1 MKYHITIKFL
11 AVVLCAVFLLVSL
24 GSAAGIL
31 VLASQGLYGT
41 SLDAMLEHAEENA
54 LERYAQYV
62 GARVAS
68 VNLGGCPEEMIYALD
83 GWIEED
89 YAQNQFQPGAVG
101 YLIRDPEGNV
111 VLDRGLESYSRVV
124 NFPFADTYRVLV
136 SLRTQE
142 EYDHQSAPAI
152 DQNALLYNA
161 IPSQGAMVSTAHFYD
176 ENGNELVSTT
186 ETGVSALAYY
196 SQEGNVV
203 LRTTEPIELM
213 LPDMVVAG
221 ASFFDG
227 NGGMLYQTFSA
238 EGVGTIRLD
247 EEGFLC
253 FAAYGAGD
261 TLPADIPEE
270 GVEVYGIS
278 LTYDDG
284 RSEGVGSVEPLGILA
299 PMEDGHLRFRAPA
312 GEVIPV
318 TEEDTVT
325 AIAFQDGKGNVLLEA
340 EGGTVTLAD
349 GVFTWE
355 EAPAPIGDAVLS
367 EPAEAAGEETTAS
380 EPAEAT
386 GEETTA
392 SEPEETTAPEDRPP
406 TVSVPTHKIN
416 SYSYYDSGYKDVMVA
431 EFYYQE
437 LTGYTVSLT
446 LQEPVMRHSE
456 LADALRL
463 LWNYRNAL
471 FGILAVNLLLFAVCA
486 VYLCCAA
493 GRKPGRDTVKAGGL
507 NLIPLDAYAVGV
519 GLADVGIVWLLA
531 EGMEYLLN
539 QGLLFAV
546 GTAVVAG
553 YVACVLFVGFCFA
566 FAAQVKTPGGLW
578 WRNSACGWCMRLC
591 IAACKIA
598 IRCLAW
604 CWVQLEKLWNWALP
618 LWKRLLRAMWKLVKF
633 FALELK
639 KLCGRLLSL
648 AEKGAVWLGKTLARF
663 ADLLPLTWQWLV
675 TAFVLILVL
684 GLTLTANGAGWILLG
699 VCLVLAV
706 VLYGSGAFGTLL
718 ESAKRMRRG
727 DLDTKVDDGLLVGC
741 FRDFAQELNGL
752 ADVAVVAAQKQ
763 LKSERM
769 KTELITNVSH
779 DIKTPLTSIINYV
792 DLMSKPHSEEEQ
804 ELYLEVLSRQS
815 QRLKKLIDDLMEMSK
830 ASTGNINVDI
840 ARVDAAEAVNQAL
853 GEFADKLA
861 KANLTSVFRHPEEPV
876 EMLADGRLVWRVL
889 SNVLSNAVK
898 YALPGTRLYVDL
910 TTLEDKVLIS
920 LKNISREELNVEA
933 DELME
938 RFVRGDASRNT
949 EGSGLGLNIA
959 KSLMELQKGQL
970 QLLVDGDLFKAT
982 LIFPGV

>member
-1 MKYHITIKFL
+1 MKYHIVFKFL
-11 AVVLCAVFLLVSL
+11 AVALCAAFLLVSL
-24 GSAAGIL
+24 ASAAGIL
-31 VLASQGLYGT
+31 LLASQGLYGT
-41 SLDAMLEHAEENA
+41 SLDSLLERAEESA

-62 GARVAS
+62 GSRYAS
-68 VNLGGCPEEMIYALD
+68 VNLGGCPEEMIESLD
-83 GWIEED
+83 GWMEED

-101 YLIRDPEGNV
+101 YRIQDPEGNV
-111 VLDRGLESYSRVV
+111 VEDCGLESYSRVV
-124 NFPFADTYRVLV
+124 NFPFTDSYRELV

-142 EYDHQSAPAI
+142 AYDNQTAPTI

-161 IPSQGAMVSTAHFYD
+161 IPSRGTMVSAAYFYD
-176 ENGNELVSTT
+176 ENGSELVSTT

-196 SQEGNVV
+196 SQDGDVL
-203 LRTTEPIELM
+203 LRTTGPMELM
-213 LPDMVVAG
+213 LSETEVAG
-221 ASFFDG
+221 ASFYDE
-227 NGGMLYQTFSA
+227 NGGMLYQTFSRQ
-238 EGVGTIRLD
+238 GVGSIWVD
-247 EEGFLC
+247 GEGCLC
-253 FAAYGAGD
+253 FAAYAAGD
-261 TLPADIPEE
+261 ALPADIPED
-270 GVEVYGIS
+270 GVEVYSIS
-278 LTYDDG
+278 LTYGDES
-284 RSEGVGSVEPLGILA
+284 SESLGGVEPLGTLEY
-299 PMEDGHLRFRAPA
+299 MEDGRARFRSVA
-312 GEVIPV
+312 GETLSM
-318 TEEDTVT
+318 TEGNTVT
-325 AIAFQDGKGNVLLEA
+325 AISFRDAKGNVLLEA

-349 GVFTWE
+349 GEFTWE
-355 EAPAPIGDAVLS
+355 EAAPVGDAVRP
-367 EPAEAAGEETTAS
+367 EPAESAMEETAA
-380 EPAEAT
+380 P
-386 GEETTA
+386 
-392 SEPEETTAPEDRPP
+392 EPEETAASEERPSTAA
-406 TVSVPTHKIN
+406 VPSYKTN

-456 LADALRL
+456 VADALRL
-463 LWNYRNAL
+463 LWSYRNAL
-471 FGILAVNLLLFAVCA
+471 FGILAVSVLLFAVCA

-493 GRKPGRDTVKAGGL
+493 GRKPGRDSVKAGGL
-507 NLIPLDAYAVGV
+507 NLIPLDAYALGV
-519 GLADVGIVWLLA
+519 GLVDVGIVWLLA

-539 QGLLFAV
+539 QGLLFAA
-546 GTAVVAG
+546 GTAAAAG
-553 YVACVLFVGFCFA
+553 YGACVLFVGFCFA

-578 WRNSACGWCMRLC
+578 WRNSACGWCMRLLV
-591 IAACKIA
+591 AACRLA
-598 IRCLAW
+598 IRIIVW

-618 LWKRLLRAMWKLVKF
+618 LGKRVLRAVWKLIKF
-633 FALELK
+633 FWLELK
-639 KLCGRLLSL
+639 KLCVRLFSVL
-648 AEKGAVWLGKTLARF
+648 EKCMIWLGKTLARF

-675 TAFVLILVL
+675 AAFVLLFAL
-684 GLTLTANGAGWILLG
+684 GITISTERVGWILLG
-699 VCLVLAV
+699 VCTVLAV

-853 GEFADKLA
+853 GEFGDKLA
-861 KANLTSVFRHPEEPV
+861 KANLTPVFRRPEEPV

-898 YALPGTRLYVDL
+898 YALSGTRLYVDL
-910 TTLEDKVLIS
+910 TTLEGKVLIS

-970 QLLVDGDLFKAT
+970 QLLVDGDLFKVT
-982 LIFPGV
+982 LIFPQA

>member
-1 MKYHITIKFL
+1 MKYHIVFKFL
-11 AVVLCAVFLLVSL
+11 AVALCAAFLLVSL

-31 VLASQGLYGT
+31 LLASQGLYGT
-41 SLDAMLEHAEENA
+41 SVDTMLEWAEESA

-62 GARVAS
+62 GSRYAS
-68 VNLGGCPEEMIYALD
+68 VNLGGCPEEMIESLD
-83 GWIEED
+83 GWMEED

-101 YLIRDPEGNV
+101 YLIQDPEGNV
-111 VLDRGLESYSRVV
+111 VEDCGLESYSRVV
-124 NFPFADTYRVLV
+124 NFPFTDSYRELL
-136 SLRTQE
+136 SLKTRE
-142 EYDHQSAPAI
+142 AYDNQTAPTI

-161 IPSQGAMVSTAHFYD
+161 IPSRGTMVSAAYFYD
-176 ENGNELVSTT
+176 ENGSELVSTT

-196 SQEGNVV
+196 SQDGDVL
-203 LRTTEPIELM
+203 LRTTGPMELM
-213 LPDMVVAG
+213 LSETEVAG
-221 ASFFDG
+221 ASFYDE
-227 NGGMLYQTFSA
+227 NGGMLYQTFSRQ
-238 EGVGTIRLD
+238 GVGSIWVD
-247 EEGFLC
+247 SEGCLC
-253 FAAYGAGD
+253 FAAYAAGD
-261 TLPADIPEE
+261 ALPADIPED
-270 GVEVYGIS
+270 GVEVYSIS
-278 LTYDDG
+278 LTYGDES
-284 RSEGVGSVEPLGILA
+284 SESLGGVEPLGTLEY
-299 PMEDGHLRFRAPA
+299 MEDGRARFRSVA
-312 GEVIPV
+312 GETLSM
-318 TEEDTVT
+318 TEGNTVT
-325 AIAFQDGKGNVLLEA
+325 AISFRDAKGNVLLEA
-340 EGGTVTLAD
+340 EGGTVTLTDD
-349 GVFTWE
+349 GFTWE
-355 EAPAPIGDAVLS
+355 EAAPVGDAVRP
-367 EPAEAAGEETTAS
+367 EPAESAMEETAA
-380 EPAEAT
+380 P
-386 GEETTA
+386 
-392 SEPEETTAPEDRPP
+392 EPEETAASEERPA
-406 TVSVPTHKIN
+406 TLAVPSYKAN
-416 SYSYYDSGYKDVMVA
+416 SYSYYDSGYQDVMVA

-456 LADALRL
+456 VADALRL
-463 LWNYRNAL
+463 LWSYRNAL
-471 FGILAVNLLLFAVCA
+471 FGILAVSVLLFAVCA

-493 GRKPGRDTVKAGGL
+493 GRKPGRDSVKAGGL
-507 NLIPLDAYAVGV
+507 NLIPLDAYALGV

-539 QGLLFAV
+539 QGLLFAA
-546 GTAVVAG
+546 GTAAAAG
-553 YVACVLFVGFCFA
+553 YGACVLFVGFCFA

-578 WRNSACGWCMRLC
+578 WRNSACGWCMRLLV
-591 IAACKIA
+591 AACRLA
-598 IRCLAW
+598 IRIIVW

-618 LWKRLLRAMWKLVKF
+618 LGKRVLRAVWKLVKF
-633 FALELK
+633 FWLELK
-639 KLCGRLLSL
+639 KLCVRLFSVL
-648 AEKGAVWLGKTLARF
+648 EKCMIWLGKTLARF

-675 TAFVLILVL
+675 AAFVLLFAL
-684 GLTLTANGAGWILLG
+684 GITISTERVGWILLG
-699 VCLVLAV
+699 VCTVLAV

-830 ASTGNINVDI
+830 ASTGNIPVDI

-853 GEFADKLA
+853 GEFGDKLA
-861 KANLTSVFRHPEEPV
+861 KANLTPVFRRPEEPV

-898 YALPGTRLYVDL
+898 YALSGTRLYVDL
-910 TTLEDKVLIS
+910 TTLEGKVLIS

-970 QLLVDGDLFKAT
+970 QLLVDGDLFKVT
-982 LIFPGV
+982 LIFPQA

>member
-1 MKYHITIKFL
+1 MKYHIVFKFL
-11 AVVLCAVFLLVSL
+11 AVALCAAFLLVSL
-24 GSAAGIL
+24 ASAAGIL
-31 VLASQGLYGT
+31 LLASQGLYGT
-41 SLDAMLEHAEENA
+41 SLDSLLERAEESA

-62 GARVAS
+62 GSRYAS
-68 VNLGGCPEEMIYALD
+68 VNLGGCPEEMIESLD
-83 GWIEED
+83 GWMEED

-101 YLIRDPEGNV
+101 YRIQDHEGNV
-111 VLDRGLESYSRVV
+111 VEDCGLESYSRVV
-124 NFPFADTYRVLV
+124 NFPFTDSYRELL
-136 SLRTQE
+136 SLKTQE
-142 EYDHQSAPAI
+142 AYDNQTAPTI

-161 IPSQGAMVSTAHFYD
+161 IPSQGAMVSAAHFYD
-176 ENGNELVSTT
+176 ENGSELVSTT
-186 ETGVSALAYY
+186 ETGVPALAYY
-196 SQEGNVV
+196 SQEGNVL
-203 LRTTEPIELM
+203 LRTIGPMELM
-213 LPDMVVAG
+213 LSDTMVAG
-221 ASFFDG
+221 ASFYDES
-227 NGGMLYQTFSA
+227 GGMLYQTFSR
-238 EGVGTIRLD
+238 EGVGTIWVD
-247 EEGFLC
+247 GEGFLC
-253 FAAYGAGD
+253 FAAYAAGD
-261 TLPADIPEE
+261 AAPTDIPAE
-270 GVEVYGIS
+270 GVEVYSIS
-278 LTYDDG
+278 LTFDG
-284 RSEGVGSVEPLGILA
+284 ERSESVGSVEPLGILT
-299 PMEDGHLRFRAPA
+299 PMEDGRLRFRSAA

-318 TEEDTVT
+318 TEEDKVT
-325 AIAFQDGKGNVLLEA
+325 AISFRDKKGNVLLEA
-340 EGGTVTLAD
+340 EGGTVTLTD
-349 GVFTWE
+349 DEFTWE
-355 EAPAPIGDAVLS
+355 ETAAPVGDAVRP
-367 EPAEAAGEETTAS
+367 EPDESAMDETAA
-380 EPAEAT
+380 P
-386 GEETTA
+386 
-392 SEPEETTAPEDRPP
+392 EPEETAASEEWPSTAA
-406 TVSVPTHKIN
+406 VPSYKTN

-431 EFYYQE
+431 EFFYQE

-456 LADALRL
+456 LTDALRL
-463 LWNYRNAL
+463 LWSYRNAL
-471 FGILAVNLLLFAVCA
+471 FGILAVSVLLFAVCA

-507 NLIPLDAYAVGV
+507 NLIPLDAYAVGA
-519 GLADVGIVWLLA
+519 GLADVAIVWLLA

-539 QGLLFAV
+539 QGLLFAA
-546 GTAVVAG
+546 GTAAAAG
-553 YVACVLFVGFCFA
+553 YGACVLFVGFCFA

-578 WRNSACGWCMRLC
+578 WRNSACGWFLRLC
-591 IAACKIA
+591 VWAWKLA
-598 IRCLAW
+598 IRFLAW
-604 CWVQLEKLWNWALP
+604 CWGRLEKLWNWVLP
-618 LWKRLLRAMWKLVKF
+618 LGKRLLRAVWKLAKF
-633 FALELK
+633 FWLELK
-639 KLCGRLLSL
+639 KLCGRLLSVT
-648 AEKGAVWLGKTLARF
+648 EKCVLWLGRTLARF

-684 GLTLTANGAGWILLG
+684 GVTLNSNGAGWILLG

-718 ESAKRMRRG
+718 ESARRMRRG

-830 ASTGNINVDI
+830 ASTGNISVDI
-840 ARVDAAEAVNQAL
+840 VRMDAAETVNQAL
-853 GEFADKLA
+853 GEFGDKLA
-861 KANLTSVFRHPEEPV
+861 KANLTPVFRHPEEPV
-876 EMLADGRLVWRVL
+876 QMLADGRLVWRVL

-910 TTLEDKVLIS
+910 TTLEDKVLLS

-970 QLLVDGDLFKAT
+970 QLLVDGDLFKVT
-982 LIFPGV
+982 LIFPQA

>member
-1 MKYHITIKFL
+1 MKYHIVFKFL
-11 AVVLCAVFLLVSL
+11 AVALCAAFLLVSL

-31 VLASQGLYGT
+31 LLASQGLYGT
-41 SLDAMLEHAEENA
+41 SLDSLLERAEESA

-62 GARVAS
+62 GSRYAS
-68 VNLGGCPEEMIYALD
+68 VNLGGCPEEMIESLD
-83 GWIEED
+83 GWMEED

-101 YLIRDPEGNV
+101 YLIQDPEGNV
-111 VLDRGLESYSRVV
+111 VEDCGLESYSRVV
-124 NFPFADTYRVLV
+124 NFPFTDSYRELL
-136 SLRTQE
+136 SLKTRE
-142 EYDHQSAPAI
+142 AYDNQTAPTI

-161 IPSQGAMVSTAHFYD
+161 IPSRGTMVSAAYFYD
-176 ENGNELVSTT
+176 ENGSELVSTT

-196 SQEGNVV
+196 SQDGDVL
-203 LRTTEPIELM
+203 LRTTGPMELM
-213 LPDMVVAG
+213 LSETEVAG
-221 ASFFDG
+221 ASFYDE
-227 NGGMLYQTFSA
+227 NGGMLYQTFSRQ
-238 EGVGTIRLD
+238 GVGSIWVD
-247 EEGFLC
+247 GEGCLC
-253 FAAYGAGD
+253 FAAYAAGD
-261 TLPADIPEE
+261 ALPADIPED
-270 GVEVYGIS
+270 GVEVYSIS
-278 LTYDDG
+278 LTYGDES
-284 RSEGVGSVEPLGILA
+284 SESLGGVEPLGTLEY
-299 PMEDGHLRFRAPA
+299 MEDGRARFRSVA
-312 GEVIPV
+312 GETLSM
-318 TEEDTVT
+318 TEGNTVT
-325 AIAFQDGKGNVLLEA
+325 AISFRDAKGNVLLEA

-349 GVFTWE
+349 GEFTWE
-355 EAPAPIGDAVLS
+355 EAAPVGDAVRP
-367 EPAEAAGEETTAS
+367 EPAESAMEETAA
-380 EPAEAT
+380 P
-386 GEETTA
+386 
-392 SEPEETTAPEDRPP
+392 EPEETAASEERPA
-406 TVSVPTHKIN
+406 TLAVPSYKAN
-416 SYSYYDSGYKDVMVA
+416 SYSYYDSGYQDVMVA

-456 LADALRL
+456 VADALRL
-463 LWNYRNAL
+463 LWSYRNAL
-471 FGILAVNLLLFAVCA
+471 FGILAVSVLLFAVCA

-493 GRKPGRDTVKAGGL
+493 GRKPGRDSVKAGGL
-507 NLIPLDAYAVGV
+507 NLIPLDAYALGV

-539 QGLLFAV
+539 QGLLFAA
-546 GTAVVAG
+546 GTAAAAG
-553 YVACVLFVGFCFA
+553 YGACVLFVGFCFA

-578 WRNSACGWCMRLC
+578 WRNSACGWCMRLLV
-591 IAACKIA
+591 AACRLA
-598 IRCLAW
+598 IRIIVW

-618 LWKRLLRAMWKLVKF
+618 LGKRVLRAVWKLVKF
-633 FALELK
+633 FWLELK
-639 KLCGRLLSL
+639 KLCARLFSVL
-648 AEKGAVWLGKTLARF
+648 EKCMIWLGKTLARF

-675 TAFVLILVL
+675 AAFVLLFAL
-684 GLTLTANGAGWILLG
+684 GITISTERVGWILLG
-699 VCLVLAV
+699 VCTVLAV

-830 ASTGNINVDI
+830 ASTGNIPVDI

-853 GEFADKLA
+853 GEFGDKLA
-861 KANLTSVFRHPEEPV
+861 KANLTPVFRRPEEPV

-898 YALPGTRLYVDL
+898 YALSGTRLYVDL
-910 TTLEDKVLIS
+910 TTLEGKVLIS

-970 QLLVDGDLFKAT
+970 QLLVDGDLFKVT
-982 LIFPGV
+982 LIFPQA

>member
-1 MKYHITIKFL
+1 MKYHIVFKFL
-11 AVVLCAVFLLVSL
+11 AVALCAAFLLVSL

-31 VLASQGLYGT
+31 LLASQGLYGT
-41 SLDAMLEHAEENA
+41 SVDTMLEWAEESA

-62 GARVAS
+62 GSRYAS
-68 VNLGGCPEEMIYALD
+68 VNLGGCPEEMIESLD
-83 GWIEED
+83 GWMEED

-101 YLIRDPEGNV
+101 YLIQDPEGNV
-111 VLDRGLESYSRVV
+111 VEDCGLESYSRVV
-124 NFPFADTYRVLV
+124 NFPFTDSYRELL
-136 SLRTQE
+136 SLKTRE
-142 EYDHQSAPAI
+142 AYDNQTAPTI

-161 IPSQGAMVSTAHFYD
+161 IPSRGTMVSAAYFYD
-176 ENGNELVSTT
+176 ENGSELVSTT

-196 SQEGNVV
+196 SQDGDVL
-203 LRTTEPIELM
+203 LRTTGPMELM
-213 LPDMVVAG
+213 LSETEVAG
-221 ASFFDG
+221 ASFYDE
-227 NGGMLYQTFSA
+227 NGGMLYQTFSRQ
-238 EGVGTIRLD
+238 GVGTIWVD
-247 EEGFLC
+247 GEGCLC
-253 FAAYGAGD
+253 FAAYAAGD
-261 TLPADIPEE
+261 ALPADIPED
-270 GVEVYGIS
+270 GVEVYSIS
-278 LTYDDG
+278 LTYGDES
-284 RSEGVGSVEPLGILA
+284 SESLGGVEPLGTLEY
-299 PMEDGHLRFRAPA
+299 MEDGRARFRSVA
-312 GEVIPV
+312 GETLSM
-318 TEEDTVT
+318 TEGNTVT
-325 AIAFQDGKGNVLLEA
+325 AISFRDAKGNVLLEA
-340 EGGTVTLAD
+340 EGGTVTLTDD
-349 GVFTWE
+349 GFTWE
-355 EAPAPIGDAVLS
+355 EAAPVGDAVRP
-367 EPAEAAGEETTAS
+367 EPAESAMEETAA
-380 EPAEAT
+380 P
-386 GEETTA
+386 
-392 SEPEETTAPEDRPP
+392 EPEETAASEERPSTA
-406 TVSVPTHKIN
+406 VPSYKAN
-416 SYSYYDSGYKDVMVA
+416 SYSYYDSGYQDVMVA

-456 LADALRL
+456 VADALRL
-463 LWNYRNAL
+463 LWSYRNAL
-471 FGILAVNLLLFAVCA
+471 FGILAVSVLLFAVCA

-493 GRKPGRDTVKAGGL
+493 GRKPGRDSVKAGGL
-507 NLIPLDAYAVGV
+507 NLIPLDAYALGV

-539 QGLLFAV
+539 QGLLFAA
-546 GTAVVAG
+546 GTATAAG
-553 YVACVLFVGFCFA
+553 YGACVLFVGFCFA

-578 WRNSACGWCMRLC
+578 WRNSACGWCMRLLV
-591 IAACKIA
+591 AACRLA
-598 IRCLAW
+598 IRIIVW

-618 LWKRLLRAMWKLVKF
+618 LGKRVLRAVWKLVKF
-633 FALELK
+633 FWLELK
-639 KLCGRLLSL
+639 KLCVRFFSVL
-648 AEKGAVWLGKTLARF
+648 EKCMIWLGKTLARF

-675 TAFVLILVL
+675 AAFVLLFAL
-684 GLTLTANGAGWILLG
+684 GITISTERAGWILLG
-699 VCLVLAV
+699 VCTVLAV

-853 GEFADKLA
+853 GEFGDKLA
-861 KANLTSVFRHPEEPV
+861 KANLTPVFRRPEEPV

-898 YALPGTRLYVDL
+898 YALSGTRLYVDL
-910 TTLEDKVLIS
+910 TTLEGKVLIS

-970 QLLVDGDLFKAT
+970 QLLVDGDLFKVT
-982 LIFPGV
+982 LIFPQA

>member
-1 MKYHITIKFL
+1 MKYHIVFKFL
-11 AVVLCAVFLLVSL
+11 AVALCAAFLLVSL
-24 GSAAGIL
+24 ASAAGIL
-31 VLASQGLYGT
+31 LLASQGLYGT
-41 SLDAMLEHAEENA
+41 SLDSLLERAEESA

-62 GARVAS
+62 GSRYAS
-68 VNLGGCPEEMIYALD
+68 VNLGGCPEEMIESLD
-83 GWIEED
+83 GWMEED

-101 YLIRDPEGNV
+101 YRIQDPEGNV
-111 VLDRGLESYSRVV
+111 VEDCGLESYSRVV
-124 NFPFADTYRVLV
+124 NFPFTDSYRELL
-136 SLRTQE
+136 SLKTRE
-142 EYDHQSAPAI
+142 AYDNQTAPTI

-161 IPSQGAMVSTAHFYD
+161 IPSRGTMVSAAYFYD
-176 ENGNELVSTT
+176 ENGSELVSTT

-196 SQEGNVV
+196 SQDGDVL
-203 LRTTEPIELM
+203 LRTTGPMELM
-213 LPDMVVAG
+213 LSETEVAG
-221 ASFFDG
+221 ASFYDE
-227 NGGMLYQTFSA
+227 NGGMLYQTFSR
-238 EGVGTIRLD
+238 EGVGTIWVD
-247 EEGFLC
+247 SEGCLC
-253 FAAYGAGD
+253 FAAYAAGD
-261 TLPADIPEE
+261 ALPADIPED
-270 GVEVYGIS
+270 GVEVYSIS
-278 LTYDDG
+278 LTYGDES
-284 RSEGVGSVEPLGILA
+284 SESLGGVEPLGTLEY
-299 PMEDGHLRFRAPA
+299 MEDGRARFRSVA
-312 GEVIPV
+312 GETLSM
-318 TEEDTVT
+318 TEGNTVT
-325 AIAFQDGKGNVLLEA
+325 AISFRDAKGNVLLEA

-349 GVFTWE
+349 GEFTWE
-355 EAPAPIGDAVLS
+355 EAAPVGDAVRP
-367 EPAEAAGEETTAS
+367 EPAESAVEETAA
-380 EPAEAT
+380 P
-386 GEETTA
+386 
-392 SEPEETTAPEDRPP
+392 EPEETAASEERPA
-406 TVSVPTHKIN
+406 TLAVPSYKAN
-416 SYSYYDSGYKDVMVA
+416 SYSYYDSGYQDVMVA

-456 LADALRL
+456 VADALRL
-463 LWNYRNAL
+463 LWSYRNAL
-471 FGILAVNLLLFAVCA
+471 FGILAVSVLLFAVCA

-493 GRKPGRDTVKAGGL
+493 GRKPGRDSVKAGGL
-507 NLIPLDAYAVGV
+507 NLIPLDAYALGV

-539 QGLLFAV
+539 QGLLFAA
-546 GTAVVAG
+546 GTAAAAG
-553 YVACVLFVGFCFA
+553 YGACVLFVGFCFA

-578 WRNSACGWCMRLC
+578 WRNSACGWCMRLLV
-591 IAACKIA
+591 AACRLA
-598 IRCLAW
+598 IRIIVW

-618 LWKRLLRAMWKLVKF
+618 LGKRVLRAVWKLVKF
-633 FALELK
+633 SWLELK
-639 KLCGRLLSL
+639 KLCGRLFSVL
-648 AEKGAVWLGKTLARF
+648 EKCMIWLGKTLARF

-675 TAFVLILVL
+675 AAFVLLFAL
-684 GLTLTANGAGWILLG
+684 GITISTERVGWILLG
-699 VCLVLAV
+699 VCTVLAV

-830 ASTGNINVDI
+830 ASTGNIPVDI

-853 GEFADKLA
+853 GEFGDKLA
-861 KANLTSVFRHPEEPV
+861 KANLTPVFRRPEEPV

-910 TTLEDKVLIS
+910 TTLEGKVLIS

-970 QLLVDGDLFKAT
+970 QLLVDGDLFKVT
-982 LIFPGV
+982 LIFPQA

>member
-1 MKYHITIKFL
+1 MKYHIVFKFL
-11 AVVLCAVFLLVSL
+11 AVALCAAFLLVSL

-31 VLASQGLYGT
+31 LLASQGLYGT
-41 SLDAMLEHAEENA
+41 SVDTMLEWAEESA

-62 GARVAS
+62 GSRYAS
-68 VNLGGCPEEMIYALD
+68 VNLGGCPEEMIESLD
-83 GWIEED
+83 GWMEED

-101 YLIRDPEGNV
+101 YRIQDPEGNV
-111 VLDRGLESYSRVV
+111 VEDCGLESYSRVV
-124 NFPFADTYRVLV
+124 NFPFTDSYRELL
-136 SLRTQE
+136 SLKTRE
-142 EYDHQSAPAI
+142 AYDNQTAPTI

-161 IPSQGAMVSTAHFYD
+161 IPSRGTMVSAAYFYD
-176 ENGNELVSTT
+176 ENGSELVSTT

-196 SQEGNVV
+196 SQDGDVL
-203 LRTTEPIELM
+203 LRTTGPMELM
-213 LPDMVVAG
+213 LSETEVAG
-221 ASFFDG
+221 ASFYDE
-227 NGGMLYQTFSA
+227 NGGMLYQTFSRQ
-238 EGVGTIRLD
+238 GVGTIWVD
-247 EEGFLC
+247 GEGCLC
-253 FAAYGAGD
+253 FAAYAAGD
-261 TLPADIPEE
+261 VLPADIPED
-270 GVEVYGIS
+270 GVEVYSIS
-278 LTYDDG
+278 LTYSDES
-284 RSEGVGSVEPLGILA
+284 SESLGGVEPLGTLEY
-299 PMEDGHLRFRAPA
+299 MEDGRARFRSVA
-312 GEVIPV
+312 GETLSM
-318 TEEDTVT
+318 TEGNTVT
-325 AIAFQDGKGNVLLEA
+325 AISFRDAKGNVLLEA

-349 GVFTWE
+349 GGFTWE
-355 EAPAPIGDAVLS
+355 EAAPVGDAVRP
-367 EPAEAAGEETTAS
+367 EPAESAMEETAA
-380 EPAEAT
+380 P
-386 GEETTA
+386 
-392 SEPEETTAPEDRPP
+392 EPEETAASEERPSTA
-406 TVSVPTHKIN
+406 VPSYKTN
-416 SYSYYDSGYKDVMVA
+416 SYSYYDSGYQDVMVA

-456 LADALRL
+456 VADALRL
-463 LWNYRNAL
+463 LWSYRNAL
-471 FGILAVNLLLFAVCA
+471 FGILAVSVLLFAVCA

-493 GRKPGRDTVKAGGL
+493 GRKPGRDAVKAGGL
-507 NLIPLDAYAVGV
+507 NLIPLDAYALGV

-539 QGLLFAV
+539 QGLLFAA
-546 GTAVVAG
+546 GTAAAAG
-553 YVACVLFVGFCFA
+553 YGACVLFVGFCFA

-578 WRNSACGWCMRLC
+578 WRNSACGWCMRLLV
-591 IAACKIA
+591 AACRLA
-598 IRCLAW
+598 IRIIVW

-618 LWKRLLRAMWKLVKF
+618 LGKRVLRAVWKLVKF
-633 FALELK
+633 FWLELK
-639 KLCGRLLSL
+639 KLCARLFSVL
-648 AEKGAVWLGKTLARF
+648 EKCMIWLGKTLARF

-675 TAFVLILVL
+675 AAFVLLFAL
-684 GLTLTANGAGWILLG
+684 GITISTERVGWILLG
-699 VCLVLAV
+699 VCTVLAV

-853 GEFADKLA
+853 GEFGDKLA
-861 KANLTSVFRHPEEPV
+861 KANLTPVFRRPEEPV

-898 YALPGTRLYVDL
+898 YALSGTRLYVDL
-910 TTLEDKVLIS
+910 TTLEGKVLIS

-970 QLLVDGDLFKAT
+970 QLLVDGDLFKVT
-982 LIFPGV
+982 LIFPQA

>member
-1 MKYHITIKFL
+1 MKYHIVFKFL
-11 AVVLCAVFLLVSL
+11 AVALCAAFLLVSL

-31 VLASQGLYGT
+31 LLASQGLYGT
-41 SLDAMLEHAEENA
+41 SVDTMLEWAEESA

-62 GARVAS
+62 GSRYAS
-68 VNLGGCPEEMIYALD
+68 VNLGGCPEEMIESLD
-83 GWIEED
+83 GWMEED

-111 VLDRGLESYSRVV
+111 VEDCGLESYSRVV
-124 NFPFADTYRVLV
+124 NFPFTDSYRELL
-136 SLRTQE
+136 SLKTRE
-142 EYDHQSAPAI
+142 AYDNQTAPTI

-161 IPSQGAMVSTAHFYD
+161 IPSRGTMVSAAYFYD
-176 ENGNELVSTT
+176 ENGSELVSTT

-196 SQEGNVV
+196 SQDGDVL
-203 LRTTEPIELM
+203 LRTTGPMELM
-213 LPDMVVAG
+213 LSETEVAG
-221 ASFFDG
+221 ASFYDE
-227 NGGMLYQTFSA
+227 NGGMLYQTFSRQ
-238 EGVGTIRLD
+238 GVGSIWVD
-247 EEGFLC
+247 GEGCLC
-253 FAAYGAGD
+253 FAAYAAGD
-261 TLPADIPEE
+261 ALPADIPED
-270 GVEVYGIS
+270 GVEVYSIS
-278 LTYDDG
+278 LTYGDES
-284 RSEGVGSVEPLGILA
+284 SESLGGVEPLGTLEY
-299 PMEDGHLRFRAPA
+299 MEDGRARFRSVA
-312 GEVIPV
+312 GETLSM
-318 TEEDTVT
+318 TEGNTVT
-325 AIAFQDGKGNVLLEA
+325 AISFRDAKGNVLLEA

-349 GVFTWE
+349 GEFTWE
-355 EAPAPIGDAVLS
+355 EAAPVGDAVRP
-367 EPAEAAGEETTAS
+367 EPAESAMEETAA
-380 EPAEAT
+380 P
-386 GEETTA
+386 
-392 SEPEETTAPEDRPP
+392 EPEETAASEERPSTAA
-406 TVSVPTHKIN
+406 VPSYETN

-456 LADALRL
+456 VADALRL
-463 LWNYRNAL
+463 LWSYRNAL
-471 FGILAVNLLLFAVCA
+471 FGILAVSVLLFAVCA

-493 GRKPGRDTVKAGGL
+493 GRKPGRDSVKAGGL
-507 NLIPLDAYAVGV
+507 NLIPLDAYALGV

-539 QGLLFAV
+539 QGLLFAA
-546 GTAVVAG
+546 GTAAAAG
-553 YVACVLFVGFCFA
+553 YGACVLFVGFCFA
-566 FAAQVKTPGGLW
+566 FAAQAKTPGGLW
-578 WRNSACGWCMRLC
+578 WRNSACGWCMRLLV
-591 IAACKIA
+591 AACRLA
-598 IRCLAW
+598 IRIIVW

-618 LWKRLLRAMWKLVKF
+618 LGKRVLRAVWKLVKF
-633 FALELK
+633 FWLELK
-639 KLCGRLLSL
+639 KLCVRLFSVL
-648 AEKGAVWLGKTLARF
+648 EKCMIWLGKTLARF

-675 TAFVLILVL
+675 AAFVLLFAL
-684 GLTLTANGAGWILLG
+684 GITISTERVGWILLG
-699 VCLVLAV
+699 VCTVLAV

-853 GEFADKLA
+853 GEFGDKLA
-861 KANLTSVFRHPEEPV
+861 KANLTPVFRRPEEPV

-898 YALPGTRLYVDL
+898 YALSGTRLYVDL
-910 TTLEDKVLIS
+910 TTLEGKVLIS
-920 LKNISREELNVEA
+920 LKNISREELNVAA

-970 QLLVDGDLFKAT
+970 QLLVDGDLFKVT
-982 LIFPGV
+982 LIFPQA

>member
-1 MKYHITIKFL
+1 MKYHIVFKFL
-11 AVVLCAVFLLVSL
+11 AVALCAAFLLVSL

-31 VLASQGLYGT
+31 LLASQGLYGSSVDT
-41 SLDAMLEHAEENA
+41 MLEWAEESA
-54 LERYAQYV
+54 LGSYAQYV
-62 GARVAS
+62 GARYAS
-68 VNLGGCPEEMIYALD
+68 VNLGGCPEEMIESLD
-83 GWIEED
+83 GWMEED
-89 YAQNQFQPGAVG
+89 YAQNRFQPGAVG
-101 YLIRDPEGNV
+101 YLIQDPEGNV
-111 VLDRGLESYSRVV
+111 VEDCGLESYSRVV
-124 NFPFADTYRVLV
+124 NFPFTDSYRELV

-142 EYDHQSAPAI
+142 AYDNQTAPTI

-161 IPSQGAMVSTAHFYD
+161 IPSRGALVSEAHFYD
-176 ENGNELVSTT
+176 ENGSELVSTT
-186 ETGVSALAYY
+186 ETGVPALAYY
-196 SQEGNVV
+196 SQEGDVL
-203 LRTTEPIELM
+203 LRTTEPMELM
-213 LPDMVVAG
+213 LSETVVAG
-221 ASFFDG
+221 VSFYDG
-227 NGGMLYQTFSA
+227 NGGMLYQTFSR
-238 EGVGTIRLD
+238 EGVGTIWVD
-247 EEGFLC
+247 GEGFLC
-253 FAAYGAGD
+253 FAAFTTGNAALTG
-261 TLPADIPEE
+261 IPEE

-278 LTYDDG
+278 LTFDG
-284 RSEGVGSVEPLGILA
+284 ERSESMGSVEPLGILA
-299 PMEDGHLRFRAPA
+299 PMEDGRLRFLSAA
-312 GEVIPV
+312 GEGIPV

-325 AIAFQDGKGNVLLEA
+325 AISFRDKKGNVLLEA
-340 EGGTVTLAD
+340 EGGTVTLTD

-355 EAPAPIGDAVLS
+355 EATAPVGDAVRP
-367 EPAEAAGEETTAS
+367 EPAESAMDETAA
-380 EPAEAT
+380 P
-386 GEETTA
+386 
-392 SEPEETTAPEDRPP
+392 EPEETAASEERPSTAA
-406 TVSVPTHKIN
+406 VPSRKP
-416 SYSYYDSGYKDVMVA
+416 SSCSYYDSGYREVMVA
-431 EFYYQE
+431 EFFYQE

-456 LADALRL
+456 LTDALRL
-463 LWNYRNAL
+463 LWSYRNAL

-493 GRKPGRDTVKAGGL
+493 GRKPGRDAVKAGGL
-507 NLIPLDAYAVGV
+507 NLIPLDAYALGV

-539 QGLLFAV
+539 QGLLFAA
-546 GTAVVAG
+546 GTAAVAG
-553 YVACVLFVGFCFA
+553 YGACVLFVGFCFA

-578 WRNSACGWCMRLC
+578 WRNSACGWFLRLC
-591 IAACKIA
+591 AWAWRLA

-604 CWVQLEKLWNWALP
+604 CWVQLEKLWNRALP
-618 LWKRLLRAMWKLVKF
+618 LGKRLLRAVWKLVKF

-639 KLCGRLLSL
+639 KLCGRLLSIV
-648 AEKGAVWLGKTLARF
+648 EKCVAWLGKTLARF

-684 GLTLTANGAGWILLG
+684 GVTLTANGAGWILLG

-752 ADVAVVAAQKQ
+752 ADVAVVAARKQ

-792 DLMSKPHSEEEQ
+792 DLMSKPHSPEEQ

-853 GEFADKLA
+853 GEFGDKLA
-861 KANLTSVFRHPEEPV
+861 KANLTPVFRHPEEPV

-889 SNVLSNAVK
+889 SNLLSNAVK

-910 TTLEDKVLIS
+910 TTLEGKVLIS

-982 LIFPGV
+982 LIFPQV

>member
-1 MKYHITIKFL
+1 MKYHIAFKFL
-11 AVVLCAVFLLVSL
+11 AVALCAAFLLVTL

-31 VLASQGLYGT
+31 ALASQGLYGT

-62 GARVAS
+62 GARFAS
-68 VNLGGCPEEMIYALD
+68 VNLGGCPEELIESLD
-83 GWIEED
+83 GWMKED

-101 YLIRDPEGNV
+101 YIIRDDQGNV
-111 VLDRGLESYSRVV
+111 VKDCSLENYSRVV
-124 NFPFADTYRVLV
+124 NFPFTDTYRVLV
-136 SLRTQE
+136 SLQTE
-142 EYDHQSAPAI
+142 EAYDHQSAPAI

-161 IPSQGAMVSTAHFYD
+161 VPSQGAMVSSAHFYD

-186 ETGVSALAYY
+186 ETGVPALAYY
-196 SQEGNVV
+196 SQEGNVL
-203 LRTTEPIELM
+203 LRTTGPMELM

-221 ASFFDG
+221 ASFYDG
-227 NGGMLYQTFSA
+227 DGGMLYQTFSR
-238 EGVGTIRLD
+238 EGVGTIRVD

-261 TLPADIPEE
+261 TLPTDIPEE
-270 GVEVYGIS
+270 GVEVYSIS
-278 LTYDDG
+278 LIYGDG

-299 PMEDGHLRFRAPA
+299 PMEDGRLRFRAPA

-318 TEEDTVT
+318 TEENTVT
-325 AIAFQDGKGNVLLEA
+325 AISFWDGKGNVLLET
-340 EGGTVTLAD
+340 EGGTVTLTD

-355 EAPAPIGDAVLS
+355 EEPAPVGDTVLP
-367 EPAEAAGEETTAS
+367 EH
-380 EPAEAT
+380 AEAT

-392 SEPEETTAPEDRPP
+392 SEPEETTASEERLP
-406 TVSVPTHKIN
+406 TVSVPAYKPS
-416 SYSYYDSGYKDVMVA
+416 SYSYYDSGYKDIMVA
-431 EFYYQE
+431 EFFDQE

-446 LQEPVMRHSE
+446 LQEPVMRNSE
-456 LADALRL
+456 LFDALRL

-471 FGILAVNLLLFAVCA
+471 FVILAVNLLLFAVSA

-519 GLADVGIVWLLA
+519 ALVDVGIVWLLA
-531 EGMEYLLN
+531 EGMNYLLN
-539 QGLLFAV
+539 QGLLFAA
-546 GTAVVAG
+546 GTTVAAG
-553 YVACVLFVGFCFA
+553 YGACLLFVSFCFA
-566 FAAQVKTPGGLW
+566 FAAQVKTPGGIW
-578 WRNSACGWCMRLC
+578 WRNSLCGFAVRLC
-591 IAACKIA
+591 AWGFKTAL
-598 IRCLAW
+598 RCLVW
-604 CWVQLEKLWNWALP
+604 CWHRTVP
-618 LWKRLLRAMWKLVKF
+618 LAKRLVRAGWKLVKF
-633 FALELK
+633 FALELG
-639 KLCGRLLSL
+639 KLWKWTISLL
-648 AEKGAVWLGKTLARF
+648 KRGAAWLGRGLRRF
-663 ADLLPLTWQWLV
+663 LSMLPLTWQWLV
-675 TAFVLILVL
+675 AAFVLLFAMGI
-684 GLTLTANGAGWILLG
+684 TISTERAGWILLG
-699 VCLVLAV
+699 VCTVLAV

-792 DLMSKPHSEEEQ
+792 DLMCRPHSEEEQ

-815 QRLKKLIDDLMEMSK
+815 QRLKKLIDDLMELSK
-830 ASTGNINVDI
+830 ASTGNISVEI
-840 ARVDAAEAVNQAL
+840 TRVNAVEAVNQAL
-853 GEFADKLA
+853 GEFGDKLE
-861 KANLTSVFRHPEEPV
+861 KASLTPVFRHPEEPV
-876 EMLADGRLVWRVL
+876 EMLADGRLVWRVM
-889 SNVLSNAVK
+889 SNVLSNAAK

-910 TTLEDKVLIS
+910 STLGDKVLIS
-920 LKNISREELNVEA
+920 LKNISREELNVEV

-959 KSLMELQKGQL
+959 RSLMELQKGQL
-970 QLLVDGDLFKAT
+970 QLLVDGDLFKVT
-982 LIFPGV
+982 LIFPQA

>member
-1 MKYHITIKFL
+1 MKYHIVFKFL
-11 AVVLCAVFLLVSL
+11 AVALCAAFLLVSL

-31 VLASQGLYGT
+31 LLASQGLYGT
-41 SLDAMLEHAEENA
+41 SLDSLLERAEESA

-62 GARVAS
+62 GSRYAS
-68 VNLGGCPEEMIYALD
+68 VNLGGCPEEMIESLD
-83 GWIEED
+83 GWMEED

-101 YLIRDPEGNV
+101 YRIQDPEGNV
-111 VLDRGLESYSRVV
+111 VEDRGLESYSRVV
-124 NFPFADTYRVLV
+124 NFPFTDSYRELV

-142 EYDHQSAPAI
+142 AYDNQTAPTI

-161 IPSQGAMVSTAHFYD
+161 IPSRGTMVSAAYFYD
-176 ENGNELVSTT
+176 ENGSELVSTT

-196 SQEGNVV
+196 SQDGDVL
-203 LRTTEPIELM
+203 LRTTGPMELM
-213 LPDMVVAG
+213 LSETEVAG
-221 ASFFDG
+221 ASFYDE
-227 NGGMLYQTFSA
+227 NGGMLYQTFSRQ
-238 EGVGTIRLD
+238 GVGSIWVD
-247 EEGFLC
+247 SEGCLC
-253 FAAYGAGD
+253 FAAYAAGD
-261 TLPADIPEE
+261 ALPADIPED
-270 GVEVYGIS
+270 GVEVYSIS
-278 LTYDDG
+278 LTYGDES
-284 RSEGVGSVEPLGILA
+284 SESLGGVEPLGTLEY
-299 PMEDGHLRFRAPA
+299 MEDGRARFRSVA
-312 GEVIPV
+312 GETLSM
-318 TEEDTVT
+318 TEGNTVT
-325 AIAFQDGKGNVLLEA
+325 AISFRDAKGNVLLEA

-349 GVFTWE
+349 GEFTWE
-355 EAPAPIGDAVLS
+355 EAAPVGDAVRP
-367 EPAEAAGEETTAS
+367 EPAESAMEETAA
-380 EPAEAT
+380 P
-386 GEETTA
+386 
-392 SEPEETTAPEDRPP
+392 EPEETAASEERPA
-406 TVSVPTHKIN
+406 TLAVPSYKAN
-416 SYSYYDSGYKDVMVA
+416 SYSYYDSGYQDVMVA

-456 LADALRL
+456 VADALRL
-463 LWNYRNAL
+463 LWSYRNAL
-471 FGILAVNLLLFAVCA
+471 FGILAVSVLLFAVCA

-493 GRKPGRDTVKAGGL
+493 GRKPGRDSVKAGGL
-507 NLIPLDAYAVGV
+507 NLIPLDAYALGV

-539 QGLLFAV
+539 QGLLFAA
-546 GTAVVAG
+546 GTAAAAG
-553 YVACVLFVGFCFA
+553 YGACVLFVGFCFA

-578 WRNSACGWCMRLC
+578 WRNSACGWCMRLLV
-591 IAACKIA
+591 AACRLA
-598 IRCLAW
+598 IRIIVW

-618 LWKRLLRAMWKLVKF
+618 LGKRVLRAVWKLVKF
-633 FALELK
+633 FWLELK
-639 KLCGRLLSL
+639 KLCVRFFSVL
-648 AEKGAVWLGKTLARF
+648 EKCMIWLGKTLARF

-675 TAFVLILVL
+675 AAFVLLFAL
-684 GLTLTANGAGWILLG
+684 GITISTERVGWILLG
-699 VCLVLAV
+699 VCTVLAV

-792 DLMSKPHSEEEQ
+792 DLMSKPHTEEEQ

-830 ASTGNINVDI
+830 ASTGNIPVDI

-853 GEFADKLA
+853 GEFGDKLA
-861 KANLTSVFRHPEEPV
+861 KANLTPVFRRPEEPV

-898 YALPGTRLYVDL
+898 YALSGTRLYVDL
-910 TTLEDKVLIS
+910 TTLEGKVLIS

-970 QLLVDGDLFKAT
+970 QLLVDGDLFKVT
-982 LIFPGV
+982 LIFPQA

>member
-1 MKYHITIKFL
+1 MKYHIVIKFL
-11 AVVLCAVFLLVSL
+11 AVALCAAFLLVSL

-31 VLASQGLYGT
+31 LLASQGLYGT
-41 SLDAMLEHAEENA
+41 SVDTMLEWAEESA

-62 GARVAS
+62 GSRYAS
-68 VNLGGCPEEMIYALD
+68 VNLGGCPEEMIESLD
-83 GWIEED
+83 GWMEED

-101 YLIRDPEGNV
+101 YRIQDPEGNV
-111 VLDRGLESYSRVV
+111 VEDRGLESYSRVV
-124 NFPFADTYRVLV
+124 NFPFTDSYRELL
-136 SLRTQE
+136 SLKTRE
-142 EYDHQSAPAI
+142 AYDNQTAPTI

-161 IPSQGAMVSTAHFYD
+161 IPSRGTMVSAAYFYD
-176 ENGNELVSTT
+176 ENGSELVSTT

-196 SQEGNVV
+196 SQDGDVL
-203 LRTTEPIELM
+203 LRTTGPMELM
-213 LPDMVVAG
+213 LSETEVAG
-221 ASFFDG
+221 ASFYDE
-227 NGGMLYQTFSA
+227 NGGMLYQTFSRQ
-238 EGVGTIRLD
+238 GVGSIWVD
-247 EEGFLC
+247 SEGCLC
-253 FAAYGAGD
+253 FAAYAAGD
-261 TLPADIPEE
+261 ALPADIPED
-270 GVEVYGIS
+270 GVEVYSIS
-278 LTYDDG
+278 LTYGDES
-284 RSEGVGSVEPLGILA
+284 SESLGGVEPLGTLEY
-299 PMEDGHLRFRAPA
+299 MEDGRARFRSVA
-312 GEVIPV
+312 GETLSM
-318 TEEDTVT
+318 TEGNTVT
-325 AIAFQDGKGNVLLEA
+325 AISFRDAKGNVLLEA
-340 EGGTVTLAD
+340 EGGTVTLTDD
-349 GVFTWE
+349 GFTWE
-355 EAPAPIGDAVLS
+355 EAAPVGDAVRP
-367 EPAEAAGEETTAS
+367 EPAESAMEETAA
-380 EPAEAT
+380 P
-386 GEETTA
+386 
-392 SEPEETTAPEDRPP
+392 EPEETAASEERPSTA
-406 TVSVPTHKIN
+406 VPSYKAN
-416 SYSYYDSGYKDVMVA
+416 SYSYYDSGYQDVMVA

-456 LADALRL
+456 VADALRL
-463 LWNYRNAL
+463 LWSYRNAL
-471 FGILAVNLLLFAVCA
+471 FGILAVSVLLFAVCA

-493 GRKPGRDTVKAGGL
+493 GRKPGRDSVKAGGL
-507 NLIPLDAYAVGV
+507 NLIPLDAYALGV

-539 QGLLFAV
+539 QGLLFAA
-546 GTAVVAG
+546 GTAAAAG
-553 YVACVLFVGFCFA
+553 YGACVLFVGFCFA

-578 WRNSACGWCMRLC
+578 WRNSACGWCMRLLV
-591 IAACKIA
+591 AACRLA
-598 IRCLAW
+598 IRIIVW

-618 LWKRLLRAMWKLVKF
+618 LGKRVLRAVWKLVKF
-633 FALELK
+633 FWLELK
-639 KLCGRLLSL
+639 KLCVRFFSVL
-648 AEKGAVWLGKTLARF
+648 EKCMIWLGKTLARF

-675 TAFVLILVL
+675 AAFVLLFAL
-684 GLTLTANGAGWILLG
+684 GITISTERVGWILLG
-699 VCLVLAV
+699 VCTVLAV

-792 DLMSKPHSEEEQ
+792 DLMSKPHTEEEQ

-830 ASTGNINVDI
+830 ASTGNIPVDI

-853 GEFADKLA
+853 GEFGDKLA
-861 KANLTSVFRHPEEPV
+861 KANLTPVFRRPEEPV

-898 YALPGTRLYVDL
+898 YALSGTRLYVDL
-910 TTLEDKVLIS
+910 TTLEGKVLIS

-970 QLLVDGDLFKAT
+970 QLLVDGDLFKVT
-982 LIFPGV
+982 LIFPQA